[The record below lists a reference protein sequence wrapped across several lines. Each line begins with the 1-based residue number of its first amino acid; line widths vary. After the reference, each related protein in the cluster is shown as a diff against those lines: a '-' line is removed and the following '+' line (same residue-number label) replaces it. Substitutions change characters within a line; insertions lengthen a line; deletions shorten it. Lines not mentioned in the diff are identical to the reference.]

1 MQKNDQVDI
10 FITGVGGQGTILAG
24 KVIST
29 VALLQDLDVKLSET
43 HGMAQRGGSVVT
55 HVRLGPKVYSPLAE
69 KGEVD
74 FLLAFE
80 QLEALRWLDYLSP
93 TGTVIVNRQKLEPLP
108 VLTGV
113 QEYPREILARIRGL
127 AGRTVAVDALQET
140 AARENPRVVNMVL
153 VGILASLLDLPAS
166 AWEEALQASIPPRLL
181 ELNLRAF
188 RDGYNYQEKENSQ

>member
-108 VLTGV
+108 VLTGA
-113 QEYPREILARIRGL
+113 QEYPREILARVRAL
-127 AGRTVAVDALQET
+127 AGHTVIVDALQDT

-153 VGILASLLDLPAS
+153 VGILASFLDLPAS
-166 AWEEALQASIPPRLL
+166 TWEAALQASIPPSLL
-181 ELNLRAF
+181 EINLRAF
-188 RDGYNYQEKENSQ
+188 RDGYNYQGKESSQ

>member
-113 QEYPREILARIRGL
+113 QEYPREILNRIRGL
-127 AGRTVAVDALQET
+127 ARRTVAVDALQDT

-153 VGILASLLDLPAS
+153 VGVLASLLDLPAS
-166 AWEEALQASIPPRLL
+166 TWEAALQASIPPRLL
-181 ELNLRAF
+181 EINLRAF
-188 RDGYNYQEKENSQ
+188 RDGYNYQEKEISQ